1 MHKDLAG
8 WQAGERNEFKRQ
20 KEREREEQQCK
31 LAPIKNLKIHQ
42 KHLMTFCQ
50 AQV

>member
-8 WQAGERNEFKRQ
+8 RQAGERNEFK
-20 KEREREEQQCK
+20 REREEQQCK
-31 LAPIKNLKIHQ
+31 LAPIKNLKIYQ